1 MTALIALT
9 AWFALSY
16 RVGIIVGTGLRALEA
31 MHDEAEGRR
40 WP

>member
-9 AWFALSY
+9 AWFALSLPI
-16 RVGIIVGTGLRALEA
+16 GIIVGRELRALEA
-31 MHDEAEGRR
+31 MHDEAEGRT